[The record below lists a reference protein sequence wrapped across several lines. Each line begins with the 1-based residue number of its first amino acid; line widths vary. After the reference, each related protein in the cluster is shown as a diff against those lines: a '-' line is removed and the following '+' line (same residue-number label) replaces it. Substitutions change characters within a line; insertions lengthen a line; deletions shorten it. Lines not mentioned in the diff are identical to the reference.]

1 MNRLKEKFHLNI
13 TNIMF
18 WLSGTFIVICMIG
31 LVMSPYISKKMKNDN
46 YLFTDSEDMQLF
58 ETALEDN
65 EVPYTELSKML
76 YQYPLIGMI
85 WEQKCIRTVLTKMA
99 GLPG

>member
-18 WLSGTFIVICMIG
+18 WLSGMFIVICMIG

-58 ETALEDN
+58 EIALEDN
-65 EVPYTELSKML
+65 EVPYTELSEIAISIPADWNDVGAEV
-76 YQYPLIGMI
+76 YQN
-85 WEQKCIRTVLTKMA
+85 CFN
-99 GLPG
+99 